1 MTSTFFVA
9 FPASARLQ
17 GNLRRFLDE
26 VEAEPSVSHL
36 HQLEAIGE
44 DFVADLLTSFFEA
57 PMAAVGAQGSVA
69 SMIQSGVKVINK
81 AARALLRNLLSKA
94 TLEDQARLAAC
105 FRAMVLEQDGHMAL
119 AFPLDNANGARLQA
133 AYAAFLD
140 GQSGQ
145 TPALVDGMK
154 AICDG
159 ALVHYLDGIVG
170 CVKLNAFNRGMV
182 ATARA
187 TIRKAGMMAIEK
199 GLPAMTRE
207 QKGPVVQ
214 HFQGLLVTG

>member
-1 MTSTFFVA
+1 MASTFHVA

-17 GNLRRFLDE
+17 GNLRRFFDE
-26 VEAEPSVSHL
+26 VEAEPTVSHL

-44 DFVADLLTSFFEA
+44 DFVSDLLACFFDA

-94 TLEDQARLAAC
+94 TLQDQGKLAAH
-105 FRAMVLEQDGHMAL
+105 FGAMVVERDGRMML
-119 AFPLDNANGARLQA
+119 AFPLDNARGARLEA
-133 AYAAFLD
+133 AYAAFLN

-199 GLPAMTRE
+199 GLPAMSRE
-207 QKGPVVQ
+207 QKTPVVA
-214 HFQGLLVTG
+214 HFQELLVTR